1 MTSYTTKQDAIQ
13 AEIIDVIEASG
24 VATTDEYDIDA
35 IADQVLTSEGTG
47 VEYRIIVDETVD
59 FWAVVE
65 AAAK

>member
-1 MTSYTTKQDAIQ
+1 M
-13 AEIIDVIEASG
+13 IEASG
-24 VATTDEYDIDA
+24 VATADEYDIDA

-47 VEYRIIVDETVD
+47 IEYRIIVDETVD

>member
-1 MTSYTTKQDAIQ
+1 MSNITKQDAIQ
-13 AEIIDVIEASG
+13 AEIIDVIEARG
-24 VATTDEYDIDA
+24 VATADEYDIDA

-47 VEYRIIVDETVD
+47 VEYRIIMDEAVD

>member
-13 AEIIDVIEASG
+13 AEILDVIEASG

-47 VEYRIIVDETVD
+47 VEYRIIMDEAVD
-59 FWAVVE
+59 FWVVVE

>member
-1 MTSYTTKQDAIQ
+1 MYTTFADCKQEVAAAIN
-13 AEIIDVIEASG
+13 AGAADES
-24 VATTDEYDIDA
+24 EYDIDA

-47 VEYRIIVDETVD
+47 IEYRIIVDEAVD